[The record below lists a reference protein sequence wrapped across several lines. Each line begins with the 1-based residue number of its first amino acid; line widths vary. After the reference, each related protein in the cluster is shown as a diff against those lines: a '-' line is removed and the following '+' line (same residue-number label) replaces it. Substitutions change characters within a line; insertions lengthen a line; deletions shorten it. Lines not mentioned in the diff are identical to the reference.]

1 MPPMPGAGK
10 AGKSWGRIAAG
21 YARADW
27 PRALRQL
34 ADTALPFAALWTLT
48 WQAATV
54 SWWLVPPVS
63 LLASGFLMRLFII
76 QHDCG
81 HCSWSPS
88 QRFNNWVGRA
98 IGVLTFTPYAYWRR
112 VHGIHHATNGDL
124 DRRIAGDIPTITVNE
139 YLARGRW
146 GRLRYRLFR
155 TPFVLFVVG
164 PVYQFLL
171 KYRFPYEGL
180 PEPRWPFL
188 RSALGTDLALVGVFA
203 ALHPVMGWTT
213 ALSVHLAIL
222 LPALAVGVWFFYVQ
236 HNFEDTWWRRHE
248 DWDHTAAAL
257 QGSSF
262 YQLPGWANWLSGD
275 IAVHHVHHLCARIP
289 NYRLREVL
297 RDHPELEGCSRL
309 GLRESLACARLHLW
323 DERRGRMVRFD
334 EVDEAAWT
342 PTGQEAGAA

>member
-1 MPPMPGAGK
+1 MSAGK
-10 AGKSWGRIAAG
+10 SGKSWGRIAAG

-34 ADTALPFAALWTLT
+34 ADTALPFVVLWILA
-48 WQAATV
+48 WQASRI

-63 LLASGFLMRLFII
+63 LVASGFLMRLFII

-81 HCSWSPS
+81 HASWSPS
-88 QRFNNWVGRA
+88 QRFNNWVGRV

-124 DRRIAGDIPTITVNE
+124 DRRIAGDIPTITVRE

-155 TPFVLFVVG
+155 SPFVLFGLG
-164 PVYQFLL
+164 PAYQFLL

-188 RSALGTDLALVGVFA
+188 RSALGTNLALVGALA
-203 ALHPVMGWTT
+203 ALHPVMGWST
-213 ALSVHLAIL
+213 ALGVHLAIVM
-222 LPALAVGVWFFYVQ
+222 PALTMGVWFFYVQ
-236 HNFEDTWWRRHE
+236 HNFEQTWWRQHAE
-248 DWDHTAAAL
+248 WDYTTAAL
-257 QGSSF
+257 EGSSY
-262 YQLPGWANWLSGD
+262 YQLPRWANWLSGD

-297 RDHPELEGCSRL
+297 RDHPELEGRSRL
-309 GLRESLACARLHLW
+309 GLRESLGCARLHLW
-323 DERRGRMVRFD
+323 DEDQGRMVRFD

-342 PTGQEAGAA
+342 PAGQEAGAA